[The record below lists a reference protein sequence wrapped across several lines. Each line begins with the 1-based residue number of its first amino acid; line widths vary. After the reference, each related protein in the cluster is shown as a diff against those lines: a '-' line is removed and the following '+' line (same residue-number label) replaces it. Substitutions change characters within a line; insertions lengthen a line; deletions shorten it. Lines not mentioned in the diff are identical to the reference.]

1 MHYDYE
7 IPTYNRQS
15 IIARFLENILIIFN
29 PSSIK
34 SLQSHLTFYS
44 MPKSSRNSNV
54 PTSPTTSER
63 EIPFKYNRKK
73 SNASSNIGNNTSTSS
88 SRMTNLYLQSQAQI
102 LHQQSLQQSPPP
114 PPSSSSSQHQHQ
126 LQLQSPLHRYQQ
138 QPTHHRAGS
147 SLKKSINSQKNSMN
161 VVLDINNLNGNCPGS
176 KSSYLTTIK
185 RNSIGALST
194 ANNGLTSPF
203 IKSQRVIHSCK
214 NSVNSRKDTNPLINS
229 PCDYKKSEF
238 SPNDINSISLYN
250 KQLQNIVTRKNRVS
264 PIIPPR
270 SPPIPQ
276 F

>member
-1 MHYDYE
+1 
-7 IPTYNRQS
+7 
-15 IIARFLENILIIFN
+15 
-29 PSSIK
+29 
-34 SLQSHLTFYS
+34 
-44 MPKSSRNSNV
+44 
-54 PTSPTTSER
+54 
-63 EIPFKYNRKK
+63 
-73 SNASSNIGNNTSTSS
+73 
-88 SRMTNLYLQSQAQI
+88 MTNLYLQSQAQM

-114 PPSSSSSQHQHQ
+114 LPLPLPPPSSSLSSSQHQQPLH
-126 LQLQSPLHRYQQ
+126 SPLHCYQQ
-138 QPTHHRAGS
+138 QQQQQLQNGTGS

-161 VVLDINNLNGNCPGS
+161 AVLDVNNPNGNCTVIGS
-176 KSSYLTTIK
+176 GNKSSYLTTIK

-194 ANNGLTSPF
+194 VNNGLTSPF

-214 NSVNSRKDTNPLINS
+214 NSVNSSKDTNPLINS